1 MKKITTS
8 LYAIARHTYGGYT
21 TKDKEYPVFKITK
34 PSSGTR
40 IFIINDKGNLE
51 DWGASEFTFITK

>member
-1 MKKITTS
+1 MKKVTTS
-8 LYAIARHTYGGYT
+8 LYAIARYTYVGFT
-21 TKDKEYPVFKITK
+21 TEGKEYPVFKITQQ
-34 PSSGTR
+34 SFGTR